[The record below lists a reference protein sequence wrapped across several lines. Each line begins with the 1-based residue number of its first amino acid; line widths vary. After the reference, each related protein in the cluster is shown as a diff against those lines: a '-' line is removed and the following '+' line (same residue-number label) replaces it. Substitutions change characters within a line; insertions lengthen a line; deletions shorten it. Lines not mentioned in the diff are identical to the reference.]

1 MVRRLKSE
9 VQKFTWQDFKKRLT
23 ILNVLQ
29 AIWLFVV
36 CISGAILVLVMFNMV
51 YIADPAL
58 KDLWLEVNIQILNGC
73 FTIMA
78 IITQPFR
85 AVLAYWTASFYYSKD
100 DSKKSYYSTKIGEMW
115 KGIRL
120 WPEGDKNEGKI
131 ANASAETSI
140 AKDDNLLGQ
149 DPKTVD
155 VDLEQGSQSQN
166 VKALKIVPF
175 WKWAVIVGLLNGQ
188 CIFQYPITAVHWI
201 WFNKSSERP
210 AWVVGLFLPLSFL
223 CMAVSGIWIYYLTKE
238 DPVVENNDHATNET
252 IPAIIA
258 V

>member
-1 MVRRLKSE
+1 MFQDWREYTPRGHAAASFETRLGKSHQICFPMSMVRRLKSE

-100 DSKKSYYSTKIGEMW
+100 DSKKSYYSTKIVLIIEV
-115 KGIRL
+115 
-120 WPEGDKNEGKI
+120 EF
-131 ANASAETSI
+131 
-140 AKDDNLLGQ
+140 
-149 DPKTVD
+149 V
-155 VDLEQGSQSQN
+155 
-166 VKALKIVPF
+166 
-175 WKWAVIVGLLNGQ
+175 
-188 CIFQYPITAVHWI
+188 
-201 WFNKSSERP
+201 
-210 AWVVGLFLPLSFL
+210 LS
-223 CMAVSGIWIYYLTKE
+223 CR
-238 DPVVENNDHATNET
+238 
-252 IPAIIA
+252 
-258 V
+258 